1 MDVDENDKSTT
12 EPNTQSGDTQL
23 ITDDTSSTIP
33 KTTESDQD
41 PKKLSANDINERDI
55 KAAAAS
61 ALGAAAVKAKVELII
76 TKFSPMNFSFFLQY
90 LASIEER
97 KIKSA
102 VAQVVEMQIKKLEIK
117 LRHFEELETIMDRE
131 REMLEIQR
139 QQLLQ
144 ERQQFQLEQIKT
156 SELKHRQT
164 TAPPTVHTT
173 QNPIVNTNGK
183 QQPIASP
190 PPLPQPTT
198 TTANIPPSSTNG
210 NETHMQSE
218 ESTDSQ
224 QSDGK

>member
-1 MDVDENDKSTT
+1 
-12 EPNTQSGDTQL
+12 
-23 ITDDTSSTIP
+23 
-33 KTTESDQD
+33 
-41 PKKLSANDINERDI
+41 
-55 KAAAAS
+55 
-61 ALGAAAVKAKVELII
+61 
-76 TKFSPMNFSFFLQY
+76 
-90 LASIEER
+90 
-97 KIKSA
+97 
-102 VAQVVEMQIKKLEIK
+102 MQIKKLEIK

-164 TAPPTVHTT
+164 IHPTVHTT
-173 QNPIVNTNGK
+173 QNAIVNTNGK
-183 QQPIASP
+183 QQSNATSP
-190 PPLPQPTT
+190 PPPPPPPATT
-198 TTANIPPSSTNG
+198 TTTNIPPPSTNG